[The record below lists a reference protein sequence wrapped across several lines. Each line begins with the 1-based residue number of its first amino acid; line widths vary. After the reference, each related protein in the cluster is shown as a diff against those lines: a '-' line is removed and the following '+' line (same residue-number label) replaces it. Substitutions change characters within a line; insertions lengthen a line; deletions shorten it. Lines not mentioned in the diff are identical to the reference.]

1 MKKLSSTFPNMFLS
15 LVLICLV
22 MGGILGA
29 MNRITEKPIKDTEL
43 KNKTAAVSAVL
54 PAFDNDP
61 IGDVKEIQ
69 IPDEDRALKV
79 YPATKGGEPV
89 GYAVETYTK
98 NGFGGEFSLMVGFLP
113 DGTIENFAVL
123 SHSETPGLGAKMDD
137 WFHSDGAPGLIRNMH
152 GVKMQEESPLKV
164 TKDGGKVDAITAST
178 ITSRAFIDAFERA
191 YSALKVVQGTAT
203 DVASEATP
211 QTSEEA
217 GEAQTQ
223 EPQPAE
229 VEEQLVQE

>member
-1 MKKLSSTFPNMFLS
+1 MKKLASTFPNMLLS

-29 MNRITEKPIKDTEL
+29 MNHITQKPIAATEL
-43 KNKTAAVSAVL
+43 KNKTAAIAAVL
-54 PAFDNDP
+54 PEFDNNP
-61 IGDVKEIQ
+61 IEEATEVEI
-69 IPDEDRALKV
+69 PGEEGKLKV
-79 YPATKGGEPV
+79 YPATKGGEV
-89 GYAVETYTK
+89 IGYAIETYTK
-98 NGFGGEFSLMVGFLP
+98 KGFGGEFSLMVGFLP
-113 DGTIENFAVL
+113 DGAVENFAVL
-123 SHSETPGLGAKMDD
+123 KHAETPGLGAKMDD

-217 GEAQTQ
+217 SEAQTQ

-229 VEEQLVQE
+229 VKEQLVQE